1 MSRTQR
7 TLLVTAA
14 ITGLLTG
21 VAAKTYAQ
29 DSTNAPGTNAPS
41 GDMGTHT
48 CAGKNSCKGQGG
60 CKSSDNGCKGKNSC
74 SGKGGCN
81 TKGSCKSM

>member
-1 MSRTQR
+1 MTRTHR

-21 VAAKTYAQ
+21 VAVKTYAQ

-41 GDMGTHT
+41 GDNGKNT
-48 CAGKNSCKGQGG
+48 CAGKNSCKGHGG
-60 CKSSDNGCKGKNSC
+60 CKSSATAAKATQIKKLSFQLFQ
-74 SGKGGCN
+74 
-81 TKGSCKSM
+81 